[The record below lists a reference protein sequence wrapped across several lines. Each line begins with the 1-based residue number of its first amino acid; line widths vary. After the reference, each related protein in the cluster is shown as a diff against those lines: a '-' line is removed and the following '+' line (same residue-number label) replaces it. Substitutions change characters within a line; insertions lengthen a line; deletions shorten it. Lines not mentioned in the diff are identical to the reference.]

1 VLGFE
6 LVVLP
11 SRRFRH
17 QKPVSPYNSAHHI
30 SPRYFMSHFLDRLS
44 YFSQPRESFAG
55 DHGVT
60 TGEDRTWENA
70 YRDRWAHD
78 KIVRSTHGVN
88 CTGSCSWKIYVK
100 GGIVT
105 WETQQ
110 TDYPRTRWDMPN
122 HEPRGCAR
130 GASYSW
136 YLYSAN
142 RVKYPLVRGRLL
154 KLWRQARL
162 SQDPVDAWASIAQS
176 DAKRKEYQSVRGLG
190 GFVRSSWDE
199 VNEMVAAANVY
210 TIKKHGPDR
219 IIGFSPIPAMS
230 MVSYA
235 AGSRYLSLI
244 GGVCMSFYD
253 WYCDL
258 PPASP
263 QIWGEQTDVPES
275 ADWYNSSFIIAWGS
289 NVPQTRTPDAHF
301 FTEVRYKGTKTV
313 AVTPDYSEVAKL
325 SDIWMKP
332 KQGTDAAVA
341 MAMGHVILKEFY
353 FPDGGKPRSTYFDD
367 YVRRYTDMPMLV
379 MLKEQTLPSG
389 EIVMVPDRYLR
400 ASDFNG
406 KLGAANNPE
415 WKTVALDESGKV
427 VLPQG
432 AIGFRWGPDGRADEG
447 QWNLQAKEARH
458 GSDVKLKLTVM
469 EGEQASLETAKVG
482 FPYFGGIESEHF
494 PNNATGAGANNVLVR
509 TVPVQRIA
517 LGKAGETREALVA
530 TVFDLQVANYGVA
543 RGLPGEL
550 AAKDFND
557 DTPYTPAW
565 QERITGTPREQLIT
579 VARQFADNADK
590 THGKSMVIIGAAM
603 NHWYHADMNY
613 RGVINMLMMCGCIG
627 QSGGGWA
634 HYVGQEKLRPQTGW
648 TALAFGLDWI
658 RPPRQMNSTSF
669 FYAHTDQWRYEKL
682 GMEEVLSPLADKKA
696 FGGSMIDYNV
706 RAERMGWLPSAPQLK
721 NNPLQVVR
729 DAQAAGMEPKDYA
742 VKGLKEGTLSM
753 SCEDPDH
760 PDNWPRN
767 MFVWRSNIL
776 GSSGK
781 GHEYFLKHLLGTS
794 NGVQGKDMGHDEAK
808 PEEVVWHDKAPEG
821 KLDLLVTLDFRMST
835 TCLYSDIVL
844 PTATW
849 YEKNDLNTSDMH
861 PFIHPL
867 STAVDPA
874 WQSRSDWDIY
884 KGFAQKFSE
893 ICVGHLGVERDM
905 VLSPLMHDSPAELAQ
920 PFGVQDWKRGEIDL
934 IPGKTGPNIAVVER
948 DYPNVYKR
956 FTALG
961 PLMNKVGNGGKGIA
975 WNTQTEVKQLGE
987 LNGVVLE
994 EGVTCGMPK
1003 IDSDID
1009 ACEVV
1014 LQLAPETNGHVA
1026 VKAWKALGKQTGLDH
1041 THLALYRE
1049 DEKIR
1054 FRDIQAQPRKIISSP
1069 TWSGIES
1076 ETVSYNAGYTN
1087 VHEMIPWRT
1096 LTGRQQFYMD
1106 HPWMTAFGEGFTT
1119 YRPPVDL
1126 KTTAGIQNI
1135 KPNGNKEIALNFI
1148 TPHQKWG
1155 IHSTYSDNLMMLTLN
1170 RGGSVVWLSETDAK
1184 SVGIEDN
1191 DWIEVFNINGAIAA
1205 RAVVSQRVNPG
1216 MTLMYHSQEKIIN
1229 TPGSEITGMR
1239 GGIHN
1244 SVTRIVLKPTH
1255 MIGGYAQFSYGFNY
1269 YGTIGTNRDEF
1280 VVVRK
1285 MNKVDW
1291 LEEEAQGENA

>member
-1 VLGFE
+1 
-6 LVVLP
+6 
-11 SRRFRH
+11 
-17 QKPVSPYNSAHHI
+17 
-30 SPRYFMSHFLDRLS
+30 MSHFLDRLT
-44 YFSQPRESFAG
+44 YFAQPRETFSDG
-55 DHGVT
+55 HGVV
-60 TGEDRTWENA
+60 TGEDRTWEDA
-70 YRDRWAHD
+70 YRNRWAHD

-142 RVKYPLVRGRLL
+142 RVKYPMVRGRLL
-154 KLWRQARL
+154 KSWREARRTL
-162 SQDPVDAWASIAQS
+162 DPVAAWASIVESGARRR
-176 DAKRKEYQSVRGLG
+176 DYQSVRGLG

-199 VNEMVAAANVY
+199 VNEIVAAANVY

-219 IIGFSPIPAMS
+219 VIGFSPIPAMS

-258 PPASP
+258 PPSSP
-263 QIWGEQTDVPES
+263 QVWGEQTDVPES
-275 ADWYNSSFIIAWGS
+275 ADWYNASYIIAWGS

-301 FTEVRYKGTKTV
+301 FTEVRYKGAKTV

-325 SDIWMKP
+325 SDIWMHP

-353 FPDGGKPRSTYFDD
+353 FPDGEKRRSVYFDD
-367 YVRRYTDMPMLV
+367 YARRYTDLPMLV
-379 MLKEQTLPSG
+379 MLKEHALPGG
-389 EIVMVPDRYLR
+389 EKMLVPDRYVR
-400 ASDFNG
+400 ASDFDDR
-406 KLGAANNPE
+406 LGQANNPE
-415 WKTVALDESGKV
+415 WKTVAFDAAGKV
-427 VLPQG
+427 ALPNG
-432 AIGFRWGPDGRADEG
+432 TIGFRWGPDGRADLG
-447 QWNLQAKEARH
+447 QWNLEAKDARN
-458 GSDVKLKLTVM
+458 GDEVNLKLSAL
-469 EGEQASLETAKVG
+469 EGDHPGRETARVG
-482 FPYFGGIESEHF
+482 FPYFGGIAREHF
-494 PNNATGAGANNVLVR
+494 QSSELKGDNGDVLVR
-509 TVPVQRIA
+509 TVPVTRIA
-517 LGKAGETREALVA
+517 LGREGEKREALVA
-530 TVFDLQVANYGVA
+530 TVFDLQAANYGVA

-550 AAKDFND
+550 AATGYDD

-565 QERITGTPREQLIT
+565 QERITGVPREQVIT
-579 VARQFADNADK
+579 VARQFAENADK
-590 THGKSMVIIGAAM
+590 TNGKSMVIIGAAM
-603 NHWYHADMNY
+603 NHWYHSDMNY
-613 RGVINMLMMCGCIG
+613 RGIINLLMLCGCVG
-627 QSGGGWA
+627 KSGGGWA

-648 TALAFGLDWI
+648 TALAFALDWI
-658 RPPRQMNSTSF
+658 RPPRQQNSTSF

-682 GMEEVLSPLADKKA
+682 GVAEVLSPLADKKR

-721 NNPLQVVR
+721 TNPLQVVR
-729 DAQAAGMEPKDYA
+729 DAQAAGVDPKEYA
-742 VKGLKEGTLSM
+742 IKALKDGALRM
-753 SCEDPDH
+753 SCEDPDA
-760 PDNWPRN
+760 PQNWPRN
-767 MFVWRSNIL
+767 LFVWRSNLL

-794 NGVQGKDMGHDEAK
+794 HGVQGKDLGEMGAPEALRASLAGGMPGAGHDAK
-808 PEEVVWHDKAPEG
+808 PEEVAWHDKAPEG

-884 KGFAQKFSE
+884 KGFAKKFSE
-893 ICVGHLGVERDM
+893 ICVGHLGVEKEL
-905 VLSPLMHDSPAELAQ
+905 VLTPLMHDTPAELAQ
-920 PFGVQDWKRGEIDL
+920 PLDVKEWKKGEVDL
-934 IPGKTGPNIAVVER
+934 IPGKTAPQIAVVER

-961 PLMNKVGNGGKGIA
+961 PLMVKAGNGGKGIG
-975 WNTQTEVKQLGE
+975 WNTQTEVRQLGE
-987 LNGVVLE
+987 LNGL
-994 EGVTCGMPK
+994 VTADGATRGMPK
-1003 IDSDID
+1003 IETDID

-1014 LQLAPETNGHVA
+1014 MMLAPETNGHVA
-1026 VKAWKALGKQTGLDH
+1026 VKAWQALGKQTGREH
-1041 THLALYRE
+1041 AHLAIHRE

-1087 VHEMIPWRT
+1087 VHELIPWRT
-1096 LTGRQQFYMD
+1096 LTGRQQFYQD
-1106 HPWMTAFGEGFTT
+1106 HPWMRAFGEGCVS

-1126 KTTAGIQNI
+1126 KTTAGIHGV
-1135 KPNGNKEIALNFI
+1135 KGNGNPEILLNFI

-1155 IHSTYSDNLMMLTLN
+1155 IHSTYTDNLMMLTLS
-1170 RGGSVVWLSETDAK
+1170 RGGPCVWLSEDDARRA
-1184 SVGIEDN
+1184 GIVDN
-1191 DWIEVFNINGAIAA
+1191 DWIELFNLNGAIAA
-1205 RAVVSQRVNPG
+1205 RAVVSQRVLPG
-1216 MTLMYHSQEKIIN
+1216 MAMMYHAQEKIVN
-1229 TPGSEITGMR
+1229 TPGSEITGAR

-1255 MIGGYAQFSYGFNY
+1255 MIGGYAQLSYGFNY

-1285 MNKVDW
+1285 MVKIDW
-1291 LEEEAQGENA
+1291 LDTPVADELIRPVQAHGESV

>member
-1 VLGFE
+1 
-6 LVVLP
+6 
-11 SRRFRH
+11 
-17 QKPVSPYNSAHHI
+17 
-30 SPRYFMSHFLDRLS
+30 MSHFLDRLN
-44 YFSQPRESFAG
+44 YFSNPKESFADG
-55 DHGVT
+55 FGVT
-60 TGEDRTWENA
+60 NGEDRTWEDA
-70 YRDRWAHD
+70 YRNRWAHD

-142 RVKYPLVRGRLL
+142 RVKYPMVRGRLL
-154 KLWRQARL
+154 KSWREARL
-162 SQDPVDAWASIAQS
+162 DKNPVDAWASIVES
-176 DAKRKEYQSVRGLG
+176 DAKRRDYQGVRGLG

-199 VNEMVAAANVY
+199 VNEIVAAANVY

-219 IIGFSPIPAMS
+219 VIGFSPIPAMS

-258 PPASP
+258 PPSSP
-263 QIWGEQTDVPES
+263 QTWGEQTDVPES

-325 SDIWMKP
+325 ADIWMHP

-353 FPDGGKPRSTYFDD
+353 FDRRSAYFDD
-367 YVRRYTDMPMLV
+367 YARRYTDLPMLV
-379 MLKEQTLPSG
+379 MLKEHTTAGG
-389 EIVMVPDRYLR
+389 EKIMVPDRYVR
-400 ASDFNG
+400 ASDFG
-406 KLGAANNPE
+406 DKLGQTNNPE
-415 WKTVALDESGKV
+415 WKTVAVDAAGKV
-427 VLPQG
+427 VLPHG
-432 AIGFRWGPDGRADEG
+432 AIGFRWGPDGRPDQG
-447 QWNLQAKEARH
+447 QWNLESKEARS
-458 GSDVKLKLTVM
+458 GTEVKLKL
-469 EGEQASLETAKVG
+469 SLLEDGNPSTETARVG
-482 FPYFGGIESEHF
+482 FPYFGGIETRHF
-494 PNNATGAGANNVLVR
+494 TNSPNSDVLVR

-517 LGKAGETREALVA
+517 LDAGGGQREVLVA
-530 TVFDLQVANYGVA
+530 TVFDLQAANYGVA

-550 AAKDFND
+550 AAAGYDD

-565 QERITGTPREQLIT
+565 QERITGVPRDQVIA
-579 VARQFADNADK
+579 VARQFAENADK
-590 THGKSMVIIGAAM
+590 THGRSMVIIGAAM
-603 NHWYHADMNY
+603 NHWYHSDMNY
-613 RGVINMLMMCGCIG
+613 RGIINMLMMCGCIG

-648 TALAFGLDWI
+648 TALAFALDWI
-658 RPPRQMNSTSF
+658 RPPRQQNSTSF

-682 GMEEVLSPLADKKA
+682 GVAEVLSPLADRKL

-721 NNPLQVVR
+721 TNPLQVVR
-729 DAQAAGMEPKDYA
+729 DAQAAGMDAREYA
-742 VKGLKEGTLSM
+742 VRGLKDGSLQM

-760 PDNWPRN
+760 PANWPRN
-767 MFVWRSNIL
+767 MFVWRSNLL

-794 NGVQGKDMGHDEAK
+794 HGVQGRDLGADDAK
-808 PEEVVWHDKAPEG
+808 PQEVAWHEHAPEG

-884 KGFAQKFSE
+884 KGFARKFSE
-893 ICVGHLGVERDM
+893 VCVGHLGVEKEL
-905 VLSPLMHDSPAELAQ
+905 VLTPLMHDTPAELAQ
-920 PFGVQDWKRGEIDL
+920 ALDVKEWKKGEVDL
-934 IPGKTGPNIAVVER
+934 IPGKTAPQMAVVER
-948 DYPNVYKR
+948 DYPNVYRR

-961 PLMNKVGNGGKGIA
+961 PLMGKVGNGGKGIA
-975 WNTQTEVKQLGE
+975 WNTQDEVRQLGE
-987 LNGVVLE
+987 LNGLNGA
-994 EGVTCGMPK
+994 EGATLGMPK
-1003 IDSDID
+1003 IETDID
-1009 ACEVV
+1009 AAEVV
-1014 LQLAPETNGHVA
+1014 LMLAPETNGHVA
-1026 VKAWKALGKQTGLDH
+1026 VKAWAALGKQTGRDH
-1041 THLALYRE
+1041 THLALHRE

-1069 TWSGIES
+1069 TWSGLES
-1076 ETVSYNAGYTN
+1076 EKVSYNAGYTN
-1087 VHEMIPWRT
+1087 VHELIPWRT
-1096 LTGRQQFYMD
+1096 LTGRQQFYQD
-1106 HPWMTAFGEGFTT
+1106 HPWMRAFGEGCVS

-1126 KTTAGIQNI
+1126 KTTAGIHGV
-1135 KPNGNKEIALNFI
+1135 KSNGNPEILLNFI

-1155 IHSTYSDNLMMLTLN
+1155 IHSTYTDNLLMLTLS
-1170 RGGSVVWLSETDAK
+1170 RGGPCIWLSEDDAK
-1184 SVGIEDN
+1184 RAGIVDN
-1191 DWIEVFNINGAIAA
+1191 DWVELFNINGAIAA

-1216 MTLMYHSQEKIIN
+1216 MVMMYHAQEKIVN
-1229 TPGSEITGMR
+1229 TPGSEITGAR

-1285 MNKVDW
+1285 MVKIDW
-1291 LEEEAQGENA
+1291 LDTPVADELIRPVQAHGENA

>member
-1 VLGFE
+1 
-6 LVVLP
+6 
-11 SRRFRH
+11 
-17 QKPVSPYNSAHHI
+17 
-30 SPRYFMSHFLDRLS
+30 MSHFLDRLN
-44 YFSQPRESFAG
+44 YFSNPKESFAG
-55 DHGVT
+55 GFGVT
-60 TGEDRTWENA
+60 NGEDRTWEDA
-70 YRDRWAHD
+70 YRNRWAHD

-142 RVKYPLVRGRLL
+142 RVKYPMVRGRLL
-154 KLWRQARL
+154 KSWREARL
-162 SQDPVDAWASIAQS
+162 DKNPVDAWASIVES
-176 DAKRKEYQSVRGLG
+176 DAKRRDYQSVRGLG

-199 VNEMVAAANVY
+199 VNEIVAAANVY
-210 TIKKHGPDR
+210 TIKRHGPDR
-219 IIGFSPIPAMS
+219 VIGFSPIPAMS

-258 PPASP
+258 PPSSP
-263 QIWGEQTDVPES
+263 QTWGEQTDVPES

-325 SDIWMKP
+325 ADIWMHP

-353 FPDGGKPRSTYFDD
+353 FDRRSAYFDD
-367 YVRRYTDMPMLV
+367 YARRYTDLPMLV
-379 MLKEQTLPSG
+379 MLKEHTTAGG
-389 EIVMVPDRYLR
+389 EKIMVPDRYVR
-400 ASDFNG
+400 ASDFG
-406 KLGAANNPE
+406 DKLGQTNNPE
-415 WKTVALDESGKV
+415 WKTVAVDAAGKV
-427 VLPQG
+427 VLPNG
-432 AIGFRWGPDGRADEG
+432 AIGFRWGPDGRPDQG
-447 QWNLQAKEARH
+447 QWNLESKEARS
-458 GSDVKLKLTVM
+458 GTEVKLKL
-469 EGEQASLETAKVG
+469 SLLEDGNPSTETARIG
-482 FPYFGGIESEHF
+482 FPYFGGIETRHF
-494 PNNATGAGANNVLVR
+494 TNSPNSDVLVR

-517 LGKAGETREALVA
+517 LDAGGGQREALVA
-530 TVFDLQVANYGVA
+530 TVFDLQAANYGVA

-550 AAKDFND
+550 AAAGYDD

-565 QERITGTPREQLIT
+565 QERITGVPRDQVIA
-579 VARQFADNADK
+579 VARQFAENADK
-590 THGKSMVIIGAAM
+590 THGRSMVIIGAAM
-603 NHWYHADMNY
+603 NHWYHSDMNY
-613 RGVINMLMMCGCIG
+613 RGIINMLMMCGCIG

-648 TALAFGLDWI
+648 TALAFALDWI
-658 RPPRQMNSTSF
+658 RPPRQQNSTSF

-682 GMEEVLSPLADKKA
+682 GVAEVLSPLADRKL

-721 NNPLQVVR
+721 TNPLQVVR
-729 DAQAAGMEPKDYA
+729 DAQAAGMDAREYA
-742 VKGLKEGTLSM
+742 VRGLKDGSLQM

-760 PDNWPRN
+760 PANWPRN
-767 MFVWRSNIL
+767 MFVWRSNLL

-794 NGVQGKDMGHDEAK
+794 HGVQGRDLGADDAK
-808 PEEVVWHDKAPEG
+808 PQEVAWHEHAPEG

-884 KGFAQKFSE
+884 KGFARKFSE
-893 ICVGHLGVERDM
+893 VCVGHLGVEKEL
-905 VLSPLMHDSPAELAQ
+905 VLTPLMHDTPAELAQ
-920 PFGVQDWKRGEIDL
+920 ALDVKEWKKGEVDL
-934 IPGKTGPNIAVVER
+934 IPGKTAPQMAVVER
-948 DYPNVYKR
+948 DYPNVYRR

-961 PLMNKVGNGGKGIA
+961 PLMGKVGNGGKGIA
-975 WNTQTEVKQLGE
+975 WNTQDEVRQLGE
-987 LNGVVLE
+987 LNGLNGA
-994 EGVTCGMPK
+994 EGATLGMPK
-1003 IDSDID
+1003 IETDID
-1009 ACEVV
+1009 AAEVV
-1014 LQLAPETNGHVA
+1014 LMLAPETNGHVA
-1026 VKAWKALGKQTGLDH
+1026 VKAWAALGKQTGRDH
-1041 THLALYRE
+1041 THLALHRE

-1069 TWSGIES
+1069 TWSGLES
-1076 ETVSYNAGYTN
+1076 EKVSYNAGYTN
-1087 VHEMIPWRT
+1087 VHELIPWRT
-1096 LTGRQQFYMD
+1096 LTGRQQFYQD
-1106 HPWMTAFGEGFTT
+1106 HPWMRAFGEGCVS

-1126 KTTAGIQNI
+1126 KTTAGIHGV
-1135 KPNGNKEIALNFI
+1135 KSNGNPEILLNFI

-1155 IHSTYSDNLMMLTLN
+1155 IHSTYTDNLLMLTLS
-1170 RGGSVVWLSETDAK
+1170 RGGPCIWLSEDDAK
-1184 SVGIEDN
+1184 RAGIVDN
-1191 DWIEVFNINGAIAA
+1191 DWVELFNINGAIAA

-1216 MTLMYHSQEKIIN
+1216 MVMMYHAQEKIVN
-1229 TPGSEITGMR
+1229 TPGSEITGAR

-1285 MNKVDW
+1285 MVKIDW
-1291 LEEEAQGENA
+1291 LDTPVADELIRPVQAHGENA

>member
-1 VLGFE
+1 
-6 LVVLP
+6 
-11 SRRFRH
+11 
-17 QKPVSPYNSAHHI
+17 
-30 SPRYFMSHFLDRLS
+30 MSHFLDRLS
-44 YFSQPRESFAG
+44 YFSSPRESFSG

-60 TGEDRTWENA
+60 TGEDRTWEDA
-70 YRDRWAHD
+70 YRNRWAHD
-78 KIVRSTHGVN
+78 KVVRSTHGVN
-88 CTGSCSWKIYVK
+88 CTGSCSWKVYVK

-154 KLWRQARL
+154 KSWREARRTHG
-162 SQDPVDAWASIAQS
+162 PVEAWASIVES
-176 DAKRKEYQSVRGLG
+176 NEKRRAYQSIRGLG
-190 GFVRSSWDE
+190 GFVRSGWEE

-210 TIKKHGPDR
+210 TIKKYGADR

-235 AGSRYLSLI
+235 AGSRYMSLI
-244 GGVCMSFYD
+244 GGVSMSFYD

-258 PPASP
+258 PPSSP
-263 QIWGEQTDVPES
+263 QVWGEQTDVPES
-275 ADWYNSSFIIAWGS
+275 ADWYNSTFIIAWGS

-301 FTEVRYKGTKTV
+301 FTEVRYKGAKTV
-313 AVTPDYSEVAKL
+313 AITPDYSEVAKL
-325 SDIWMKP
+325 SDLWMHP

-353 FPDGGKPRSTYFDD
+353 FPEGGKKPSAYFDN
-367 YVRRYTDMPMLV
+367 YARRYTDLPMLV
-379 MLKEQTLPSG
+379 MLKPHTTATG
-389 EIVMVPDRYLR
+389 EKIMVPDRYLR

-406 KLGAANNPE
+406 QLGQSNNPE
-415 WKTVALDESGKV
+415 WKTVAFDESGKA
-427 VLPQG
+427 VLPNG
-432 AIGFRWGPDGRADEG
+432 AIGFRWGPDGRADAG
-447 QWNLQAKEARH
+447 QWNLEDKEARN
-458 GSDVKLKLTVM
+458 GETVKLRLSM
-469 EGEQASLETAKVG
+469 LEAADGDREVVQVG
-482 FPYFGGIESEHF
+482 FPYFGGIETAHF
-494 PNNATGAGANNVLVR
+494 TNNPSSDVLIR
-509 TVPVQRIA
+509 AVPA
-517 LGKAGETREALVA
+517 HTLLLGKNGEKQEALVC
-530 TVFDLQVANYGVA
+530 TVFDLLVANYGVS
-543 RGLPGEL
+543 RGLPGEN
-550 AAKDFND
+550 AAKNFD
-557 DTPYTPAW
+557 DNVPYTPAW
-565 QERITGTPREQLIT
+565 QEQITGVPRDQIIT
-579 VARQFADNADK
+579 VARQFADNANK
-590 THGKSMVIIGAAM
+590 TEGKSMVIIGAAM
-603 NHWYHADMNY
+603 NHWYHSDMNY
-613 RGVINMLMMCGCIG
+613 RGVINMLMLCGCIG
-627 QSGGGWA
+627 KSGGGWA

-648 TALAFGLDWI
+648 VPLAFATDWV

-682 GMEEVLSPLADKKA
+682 GVEEVLSPLADKKL
-696 FGGSMIDYNV
+696 FSGSMIDYNV
-706 RAERMGWLPSAPQLK
+706 RAERMGWLPSAPQLQT
-721 NNPLQVVR
+721 NPMQVVK
-729 DAQAAGMEPKDYA
+729 DAKAAGVDAKEYT
-742 VKGLKEGTLSM
+742 VKALKEGALKM

-760 PDNWPRN
+760 PNNWPRN

-794 NGVQGKDMGHDEAK
+794 NGVQGKDLGHDEAK
-808 PEEVVWHDKAPEG
+808 PDEVVWHDKAPEG
-821 KLDLLVTLDFRMST
+821 KLDLVVTLDFRMST

-884 KGFAQKFSE
+884 KGFAKKFSE
-893 ICVGHLGVERDM
+893 VCVGHLGVEQEM
-905 VLSPLMHDSPAELAQ
+905 VLTPIMHDTPGELAQ
-920 PFGVQDWKRGEIDL
+920 PLDVKEWKRGEVEL
-934 IPGKTGPNIAVVER
+934 IPGKTAPQMTVVER
-948 DYPNVYKR
+948 DYPNTFKK

-961 PLMNKVGNGGKGIA
+961 PLLNKLGNGGKGIG
-975 WNTQTEVKQLGE
+975 WNTSVEVKQLAE
-987 LNGVVLE
+987 LNGSVRE
-994 EGVTCGMPK
+994 DGVSQGMPK
-1003 IDSDID
+1003 IITDID
-1009 ACEVV
+1009 ACEVI

-1026 VKAWKALGKQTGLDH
+1026 VKAWQALGKQTGLDH
-1041 THLALYRE
+1041 THLAIHRE

-1054 FRDIQAQPRKIISSP
+1054 FRDVQAQPRKIISSP

-1087 VHEMIPWRT
+1087 VHEFIPWRT
-1096 LTGRQQFYMD
+1096 LTGRQQFYQD
-1106 HPWMTAFGEGFTT
+1106 HPWMIAFGEGLAS

-1126 KTTAGIQNI
+1126 KTTAGIHGI
-1135 KPNGNKEIALNFI
+1135 KSNGNKEVLLNFI

-1155 IHSTYSDNLMMLTLN
+1155 IHSTYSDNLMMLTLS
-1170 RGGSVVWLSETDAK
+1170 RGGPCIWLSEEDATK
-1184 SVGIEDN
+1184 AGIVDN
-1191 DWIEVFNINGAIAA
+1191 DWVELFNINGAIAA
-1205 RAVVSQRVNPG
+1205 RAVVSQRVNQG
-1216 MTLMYHSQEKIIN
+1216 MVMMYHAQEKMIN
-1229 TPGSEITGMR
+1229 TPGSEITGAR

-1255 MIGGYAQFSYGFNY
+1255 MIGGYAQLSWGFNY

-1285 MNKVDW
+1285 MAKIDW
-1291 LEEEAQGENA
+1291 LDTPVGDERAPVVQAQGEAA

>member
-1 VLGFE
+1 
-6 LVVLP
+6 
-11 SRRFRH
+11 
-17 QKPVSPYNSAHHI
+17 
-30 SPRYFMSHFLDRLS
+30 MSHFLDRLT
-44 YFSQPRESFAG
+44 YFSQPRESFADG
-55 DHGVT
+55 HGRT
-60 TGEDRTWENA
+60 TGEDRTWEDA
-70 YRDRWAHD
+70 YRNRWAHD

-142 RVKYPLVRGRLL
+142 RVKHPMVRSRLL
-154 KLWRQARL
+154 THWRQARL
-162 SQDPVDAWASIAQS
+162 TLSPVEAWASIVQD
-176 DAKRKEYQSVRGLG
+176 DAKRRDYQQVRGLG

-199 VNEMVAAANVY
+199 VNEIIAAANVH

-244 GGVCMSFYD
+244 GGVSMSFYD

-263 QIWGEQTDVPES
+263 QVWGEQTDVPES

-301 FTEVRYKGTKTV
+301 FTEVRYKGAKTV

-325 SDIWMKP
+325 ADIWMNP

-353 FPDGGKPRSTYFDD
+353 FPDGDGQRSAYFDN

-379 MLKEQTLPSG
+379 LLKEHTLPGG
-389 EIVMVPDRYLR
+389 EVIQVPDRYVR
-400 ASDFNG
+400 ASDIAG
-406 KLGAANNPE
+406 GMGQANNPE
-415 WKTVALDESGKV
+415 WKTVAFDESGEV
-427 VLPQG
+427 VLPHG
-432 AIGFRWGPDGRADEG
+432 AIGFRWGPDGRADAG
-447 QWNLQAKEARH
+447 QWNLQSREAQ
-458 GSDVKLKLTVM
+458 GGKDVRLKLSLL
-469 EGEQASLETAKVG
+469 EGDAPSEQTARVG
-482 FPYFGGIESEHF
+482 FPYFGGIVSENF
-494 PNNATGAGANNVLVR
+494 PNNVQSDVLVR

-517 LGKAGETREALVA
+517 IGQGNDERVAMVA

-543 RGLPGEL
+543 RGLAGEF
-550 AAKDFND
+550 AAASFDE

-565 QERITGTPREQLIT
+565 QERITGTPREQLIA
-579 VARQFADNADK
+579 VARQFAENAHK
-590 THGKSMVIIGAAM
+590 TQGRSMVIIGAAM
-603 NHWYHADMNY
+603 NHWYHSDMNY

-627 QSGGGWA
+627 KSGGGWA
-634 HYVGQEKLRPQTGW
+634 LYVGQEKLRPQTGW
-648 TALAFGLDWI
+648 TALAFALDWI

-682 GMEEVLSPLADKKA
+682 GLDEVLSPLADKSRY
-696 FGGSMIDYNV
+696 GGSMIDYNV
-706 RAERMGWLPSAPQLK
+706 RAERMGWLPSAPQLQT
-721 NNPLQVVR
+721 NPLQVVR
-729 DAQAAGMEPKDYA
+729 DAATAGIDPRDYA
-742 VKGLKEGTLSM
+742 IKGLREGSLKM
-753 SCEDPDH
+753 SCTDPDH

-794 NGVQGKDMGHDEAK
+794 NGVQGKDLGAEEAR
-808 PEEVVWHDKAPEG
+808 PSEVVWHDKAPEG

-849 YEKNDLNTSDMH
+849 YEKSALHTSDMH

-884 KGFAQKFSE
+884 KGFAKTFSE
-893 ICVGHLGVERDM
+893 VCVGHLGVEREV
-905 VLSPLMHDSPAELAQ
+905 VLSPLMHDSPSELAQ
-920 PFGVQDWKRGEIDL
+920 PFGVQDWKRGECDL
-934 IPGKTGPNIAVVER
+934 VPGKTAPNIQVVER

-975 WNTQTEVKQLGE
+975 WNTQTEVRQLGE
-987 LNGVVLE
+987 LSGLVSA
-994 EGVTCGMPK
+994 EGVSQGMPK
-1003 IDSDID
+1003 IETDID
-1009 ACEVV
+1009 AAEVV
-1014 LQLAPETNGHVA
+1014 LMLAPETNGHVA
-1026 VKAWKALGKQTGLDH
+1026 VKAWEALGKQTGLDH
-1041 THLALYRE
+1041 THLAVHRE

-1087 VHEMIPWRT
+1087 VHELIPWRT
-1096 LTGRQQFYMD
+1096 LTGRQQFFMD
-1106 HPWMTAFGEGFTT
+1106 HPWMQAFGEGFSS

-1126 KTTAGIQNI
+1126 KTTASMLGV
-1135 KPNGNKEIALNFI
+1135 KPNGNPEIALNFI

-1155 IHSTYSDNLMMLTLN
+1155 IHSTYTDNL
-1170 RGGSVVWLSETDAK
+1170 
-1184 SVGIEDN
+1184 
-1191 DWIEVFNINGAIAA
+1191 
-1205 RAVVSQRVNPG
+1205 
-1216 MTLMYHSQEKIIN
+1216 
-1229 TPGSEITGMR
+1229 
-1239 GGIHN
+1239 
-1244 SVTRIVLKPTH
+1244 
-1255 MIGGYAQFSYGFNY
+1255 
-1269 YGTIGTNRDEF
+1269 
-1280 VVVRK
+1280 
-1285 MNKVDW
+1285 
-1291 LEEEAQGENA
+1291 